1 MSETGHSLHFGSVS
15 MFELAQHVQRDGR
28 DGAGDSPRQHDVP
41 RPEQG
46 NKDQQDVGMKDGP
59 ARICSTIHGSSPL
72 QLVVQEVHH
81 LLLHRTWVVL
91 TPELG
96 PARVTRQMM

>member
-1 MSETGHSLHFGSVS
+1 
-15 MFELAQHVQRDGR
+15 
-28 DGAGDSPRQHDVP
+28 
-41 RPEQG
+41 
-46 NKDQQDVGMKDGP
+46 MKDGP

-81 LLLHRTWVVL
+81 LLLHRTWVEL

-96 PARVTRQMM
+96 PARVTRQMMGYVARRPALLSFNHRSIEAEQQ